1 MEEEFYRQVN
11 QVISEKITPIYNTFI
26 LIFAAFFAYFVMLE
40 QNQCYSKDKQA
51 YGVQYSKTENVTEE
65 FYWLSLGGMF
75 MMIIQ
80 AITYY
85 MQSKEDMFDK
95 LRPLVIFVN
104 LSSLVWFYYL
114 HFYRFKDSGRAC
126 SGDYFLWG
134 SEDPAEKETVQS
146 LRSSKIYLVEEG
158 QWFLIYIISQYMV
171 YFICKIIS
179 LVITNNLE
187 AEFEEK
193 KAQI

>member
-1 MEEEFYRQVN
+1 M
-11 QVISEKITPIYNTFI
+11 
-26 LIFAAFFAYFVMLE
+26 
-40 QNQCYSKDKQA
+40 
-51 YGVQYSKTENVTEE
+51 QYSKTENVTEE

-75 MMIIQ
+75 VMIVQ

-85 MQSKEDMFDK
+85 IQSKEEMFDK

-114 HFYRFKDSGRAC
+114 HYYRFKDSGRAC

-158 QWFLIYIISQYMV
+158 
-171 YFICKIIS
+171 
-179 LVITNNLE
+179 
-187 AEFEEK
+187 
-193 KAQI
+193 